1 MRSLLSRHRYQLVAL
16 AFACLVSGV
25 HLLAG
30 AIPVRGIATEALEG
44 EPGPGTPEKS
54 VTRLLAEG
62 LHTFEGRVDDAQ
74 MRLRGDRPP
83 HPDVVIAAI
92 DEKSLTGL
100 GRYPWDRRVVAKG
113 LVGLHAA
120 GARAI
125 GVDIAFTNAAPDP
138 AGEALHEARAALQ
151 EVQAALPADA
161 QMALEPL
168 REVLGGEGEGAD
180 ARLAATLRDHPQV
193 VLGVIAYPRSA
204 REGVAPMDPEERARF
219 ASQLLQPPFAGRV
232 EGSVYEVAL
241 DQVPSFRQLSAQ
253 PPLAIL
259 AEAGNPVGM
268 LNVSPDPDGVIR
280 RLPLFARLEEPPGL
294 LPSLVLQT
302 VAAAEGT
309 TPAVEWNHHTS
320 TLSGA
325 RLRGAD
331 GRVLRV
337 PLAEDEPY
345 TLIDYPGRGERVFP
359 QVSFVDAVEGRL
371 PPGSLE
377 GKIVLVGVTY
387 DGGFDQRV
395 SPFSEYEPGVFIHA
409 SLLSNVLEQS
419 FLRRPVSL
427 RLWEILFIIG
437 VALGLSYVLPRV
449 RFSAKVALFA
459 APPIFW
465 LALDQWMLGRG
476 LALASVLPFVGTTG
490 SAASILFV
498 AYLTADRE
506 KGRLRHAFEHY
517 VNPSVMREML
527 AHPHLLKLGGDKRE
541 LTVLFSD
548 IRGFTTLA
556 ERLTP
561 EALVKFINAYLTPMT
576 HVVLEQGGTL
586 DKYIGDAVMAF
597 WGAPVQQED
606 HALRACRAAVGMREE
621 LERLRKAWREQN
633 LPEVDMG
640 VGINTGPMI
649 VGNMGSEVRFDYTV
663 MGDAVNLAS
672 RLEGMNKTY
681 RTHILMSEAT
691 FLAVEGQVTAR
702 RLGAVRV
709 KGKRKPVRIYELLA
723 MGAPDAATSS
733 HVKAFEAG
741 VDAFGAQRFD
751 EARAQFEQVLEQA
764 PEDAAAMRY
773 LESSLSLLN
782 APPGADWDGVETAT
796 TK

>member
-1 MRSLLSRHRYQLVAL
+1 MKSLLSRHRYQLVAL
-16 AFACLVSGV
+16 AFACIVSGV

-30 AIPVRGIATEALEG
+30 AIPVRGVAAEALEA
-44 EPGPGTPEKS
+44 EPGKGGAEKG
-54 VTRLLAEG
+54 VARLLAEG
-62 LHTFEGRVDDAQ
+62 LHAIEGRVDDAQ
-74 MRLRGDRPP
+74 MRLRGDRAP

-92 DEKSLTGL
+92 DEKSLTEL
-100 GRYPWDRRVVAKG
+100 GRYPWDRRIVARG
-113 LVGLHAA
+113 LEGLKAA
-120 GARAI
+120 GARSI

-138 AGEALHEARAALQ
+138 AADALREARASLE
-151 EVQAALPADA
+151 EVQHALAEDA
-161 QMALEPL
+161 RDTLAPLWKVLE
-168 REVLGGEGEGAD
+168 GEGEGAD
-180 ARLAATLRDHPQV
+180 AKLAATLREHPSI
-193 VLGVIAYPRSA
+193 VLGVIAYPRS
-204 REGVAPMDPEERARF
+204 GQTGIAPMGEDEATRF
-219 ASQLLQPPFAGRV
+219 ASHLLRPPFAGRV
-232 EGSVYEVAL
+232 EGSVYEVPL
-241 DQVPSFRQLSAQ
+241 EQVPSLPQQSAQ
-253 PPLAIL
+253 PPLPIL

-268 LNVSPDPDGVIR
+268 LNVSPDPDGVN
-280 RLPLFARLEEPPGL
+280 
-294 LPSLVLQT
+294 LVLQT
-302 VAAAEGT
+302 VAAAEESA
-309 TPAVEWNHHTS
+309 PAVEWDHHS
-320 TLSGA
+320 AILSGA
-325 RLRGAD
+325 RIRAAD
-331 GRVLRV
+331 GRTLRV

-345 TLIDYPGRGERVFP
+345 TLVDYPGRGEQVFP

-371 PPGSLE
+371 APGSLE

-387 DGGFDQRV
+387 VGGFDQRV

-409 SLLSNVLEQS
+409 SLLSNVLDQS

-427 RLWEILFIIG
+427 RFWEVLFIVG
-437 VALGLSYVLPRV
+437 VALLLSYVLPRV
-449 RFSAKVALFA
+449 RFSAKMALFV
-459 APPIFW
+459 APPILW
-465 LALDQWMLGRG
+465 LLLDQWMLSRG
-476 LALASVLPFVGTTG
+476 LSLASVLPVVGTTG

-498 AYLTADRE
+498 GYLTADRD
-506 KGRLRHAFEHY
+506 KRRLRHAFEHY

-576 HVVLEQGGTL
+576 HVVLSQGGTL

-597 WGAPVQQED
+597 WGAPIRQED

-621 LERLRKAWREQN
+621 LERLREEWRAQN

-691 FLAVEGQVTAR
+691 FLAVEGHVTAR

-709 KGKRKPVRIYELLA
+709 KGKRKPVRIYELRA
-723 MGAPDAATSS
+723 MGIPDAAE
-733 HVKAFEAG
+733 AACFRIFEAG
-741 VDAFGAQRFD
+741 VDAFAEQRFD
-751 EARAQFEQVLEQA
+751 EARAHFEQVLEQW
-764 PEDAAAMRY
+764 PDDAAAMRY

-796 TK
+796 SK